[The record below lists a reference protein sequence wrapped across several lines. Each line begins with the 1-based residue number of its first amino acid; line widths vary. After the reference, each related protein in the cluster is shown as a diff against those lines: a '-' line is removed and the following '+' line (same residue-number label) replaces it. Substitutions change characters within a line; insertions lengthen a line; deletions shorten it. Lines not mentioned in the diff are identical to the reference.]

1 MGWKMKCGG
10 VRLEWMGPRAHGWE
24 QPPVNDVSSD
34 ESLKSGALLANQG
47 GRDSGGWPRAGAL
60 DACMRSEWAKALNE
74 ALAMKNKVLR
84 ARELRATP

>member
-1 MGWKMKCGG
+1 MENEVWWSSAG
-10 VRLEWMGPRAHGWE
+10 VDGASRPRVGTA
-24 QPPVNDVSSD
+24 PVNDVSSD

-47 GRDSGGWPRAGAL
+47 GRDSGGWPWAGAL